1 VEPSASVRQGARSLN
16 HYRAIV
22 DEIHVLLT
30 ESSRPL
36 LPATAESVLRS
47 RLQEPA
53 ARAVLDRVEGGIDA
67 LVRQARD
74 EVSRFVA
81 TSASNAKTPESLVRI
96 LLLQQIDL
104 AWWSGASDFSTTA
117 DIKACAS
124 LVDLVDLREGGHLR
138 FDFSVASDRLLPRA
152 RNLAV
157 RRCFPRRRPHA
168 AGVSS
173 TSIRPEMVVV
183 LNALAR
189 EFAAV
194 APARTPPLWVNSVM
208 RSLQQQQ
215 HLRDLGYSALS
226 PSAHCRGWAADIE
239 MHWFARFDAQDAL
252 RGVLIGRRDRGELN
266 VIDEGRAWHVC
277 PNPEALQTAFTVVG

>member
-1 VEPSASVRQGARSLN
+1 MEPSASVRQGARSLN

-22 DEIHVLLT
+22 DEIHVLLS
-30 ESSRPL
+30 EAARPL
-36 LPATAESVLRS
+36 LPVTTETVLRS
-47 RLQEPA
+47 RLNEPA

-67 LVRQARD
+67 LVRQAHD
-74 EVSRFVA
+74 EVSRFVV
-81 TSASNAKTPESLVRI
+81 TSASNAETPETLVRI

-104 AWWSGASDFSTTA
+104 AWWSGTPDFATTA
-117 DIKACAS
+117 EITESQS

-138 FDFSVASDRLLPRA
+138 FGFTVASDRVLPRA

-157 RRCFPRRRPHA
+157 RRCVPRRRPHA

-189 EFAAV
+189 EFEAA
-194 APARTPPLWVNSVM
+194 APARTPPLWVNSVT
-208 RSLQQQQ
+208 RSLQQQE

-226 PSAHCRGWAADIE
+226 PSAHCRGWAADLE
-239 MHWFARFDAQDAL
+239 MDWFARFDAQDAL
-252 RGVLIGRRDRGELN
+252 RGVLTGRRDRGELN